1 MSDIEEYGRKDK
13 RRGGARRRDS
23 FGSDDDEGSDGYD
36 TRRARYS
43 DDDEEEEDDDDNDD
57 ELRREGFLVDD
68 DDEEEVPGDD
78 ERRRERRKKKKK
90 RRHTERV
97 EEDDDGLDE
106 EDLALVAENTNQ
118 EVGTK
123 FKRLKRGRSS
133 RVDDDDELRAEL
145 DDLMDTGDQ
154 GRKDDL
160 GLFDDGV
167 ESDISEHDYRTSR
180 RMDRGR
186 NDDGED
192 SDGLVDDP
200 LSAPRRRRPAHDNA
214 RDNIDA
220 GAGARNRRDVS
231 EREGGVANYIFD
243 SLESIDDDTWME
255 LQDIFGDG
263 EEYAFAMEAAQTPH
277 ESYRNKTLAD
287 VFEPAE
293 LEAKMMTQADDDIR
307 TTDIPERIQMRAAG
321 HAESLRP
328 LSDDEVGEEATWIV
342 SQLHKRHMRMKE
354 LRSRDDE
361 ADGAALFKHA
371 EFLSERFLAGVV
383 EVLKHMSHDF
393 YEVPYIY
400 RHCRELFVTGEND
413 DEGDESA
420 VREWLT
426 MDDLWSLYDH
436 EQQFR
441 GFLAS
446 RRHVLNLI
454 RRLSGDSGDTAA
466 ISHSDYVYASEVVLS
481 ANCVEDVSDVVEWLQ
496 ARYGREMRGWAAT
509 QQTKRAQS
517 GVGAWEQAER
527 DGTDRLVARMGISA
541 RQVGENTL
549 ERSTHVVEDSSSDA
563 LPLEAA
569 RELVGARFATAES
582 ALRAGVATF
591 AAQLAVDPYVRR
603 HVRTYC
609 EAHARV
615 VVRATDRGLR
625 EITDAEHPAFA
636 FKFLRQKPVAEFSG
650 SAQFLAISRAV
661 DDGLLRL
668 AFSLTDEYRFDGKN
682 DDAVFA
688 TDAERSAM
696 VIARQLEKHVRSFAV
711 HDAADAWNTVR
722 YDAVL
727 QAARAMLPL
736 VWRETA
742 QRLRA
747 QAAEYVGD
755 MCRRALQTRID
766 VQPPRPNARV
776 IVVAGGGFDASSRGA
791 LRVVYVDEHGRARED
806 FSADS
811 MRRGADGVDG
821 DGVAP
826 LVALLQRR
834 PADVVAVAGMAL
846 QTRRLYED
854 VRLLVDDH
862 CARNSADVMVTYA
875 QDDAARLW
883 WDCDAARAELPAMR
897 REERYC
903 VAVARMLQ
911 DAPAAYAAL
920 GPDVLKLRLHPAQRL
935 ADAATLLPA
944 VQRAFTNVVAK
955 TGVDVN
961 LAAAHPH
968 LAHVLPFVA
977 GLGPRKAHAILSRVS
992 PSDPLE
998 SRNDLVTRKLCTRVV
1013 FVNCASFLRIRP
1025 ATADVLD
1032 ATRIHPQDYILAYKM
1047 ALDALDI
1054 EEDDED
1060 SGRRRPGSKH
1070 GPARYVAEVMRNAP
1084 EKLDDLDLVGYA
1096 EELKRKH
1103 LLKLETLKFIK
1114 HELQHPDE
1122 DPREAFEQ
1130 PDDRRV
1136 LEMLTGEIIGE
1147 TLREDGSS
1155 LVSAT
1160 IMRVQPRF
1168 AIARLDSGLEGFISV
1183 ANVTD
1188 YRIEAVSDE
1197 LSPGQSIVAVVKRI
1211 DLEKMSL
1218 DLSMRQADID
1228 EAVRRSQST
1237 VPDASQV
1244 DKYFDLDSESVLRE
1258 RAKALKQKSTARM
1271 RTIPHP
1277 LFKPLNSR
1285 EAEQYLASRPRGDC
1299 VIRPSSRGVDH
1310 IAITWKVAEG
1320 LFQHIDVQERD
1331 KPSDTALGST
1341 FLVGDAAYT
1350 DLDELVAFH
1359 VDPIA
1364 RKLEEAKRNPKFYDP
1379 ETDPLYASQPV
1390 ATILGANDYTDEYRS
1405 RRQDLWE
1412 SRTARH
1418 LDTLAQSTGRGSY
1431 CISLSLVKP
1440 GSLVLAFK
1448 PTPTYAGIMKWTAR
1462 VEPNEFKLGE
1472 RGRYPDISG
1481 LINGFKRMQTTT
1493 QKPVARQPA
1502 YEESRSSRSNGRS
1515 YGDSGSRWDRDG
1527 RSSRSNAW
1535 GDHPAPSSSSQRQ
1548 SGAAA
1553 SRWDS

>member
-186 NDDGED
+186 ERNEDGED

-220 GAGARNRRDVS
+220 GAGARNRRDVG
-231 EREGGVANYIFD
+231 EGGVGNYIFD

-263 EEYAFAMEAAQTPH
+263 EEYAFAMEAAQAPQD
-277 ESYRNKTLAD
+277 SYREKTLAD

-293 LEAKMMTQADDDIR
+293 LEAKMMTQVDDDIR

-321 HAESLRP
+321 QAESLRP
-328 LSDDEVGEEATWIV
+328 LSDDDINEEATWII
-342 SQLHKRHMRMKE
+342 SKLHRWQTRMRE
-354 LRSRDDE
+354 LRGRDDE
-361 ADGAALFKHA
+361 ADGGGLFKQA
-371 EFLSERFLAGVV
+371 EFFSERFLAGVL
-383 EVLKHMSHDF
+383 EVLRHMSHDF

-400 RHCRELFVTGEND
+400 RHCRELFVTSDEGE
-413 DEGDESA
+413 EGDESA

-426 MDDLWSLYDH
+426 LDDLWSLYDH

-446 RRHVLNLI
+446 RRHVRNLI
-454 RRLSGDSGDTAA
+454 RRLSGDSGDSAA
-466 ISHSDYVYASEVVLS
+466 ISHSDSVYASDFIAS
-481 ANCVEDVSDVVEWLQ
+481 ANCVEDISDVAEWLQ
-496 ARYGREMRGWAAT
+496 ARYGREMRGWGAH
-509 QQTKRAQS
+509 QQSQSQSQAKRAQS

-541 RQVGENTL
+541 RQVGENI
-549 ERSTHVVEDSSSDA
+549 STPGRHVVEDSSSDA
-563 LPLEAA
+563 RPLDAA
-569 RELVGARFATAES
+569 RESVGTRFATAEL
-582 ALRAGVATF
+582 ALRAGVAAF
-591 AAQLAVDPYVRR
+591 AAQLAVDPHVRR
-603 HVRTYC
+603 HVRAYC
-609 EAHARV
+609 DAHACV

-636 FKFLRQKPVAEFSG
+636 FKFLRQKPVAEFAG
-650 SAQFLAISRAV
+650 SAQFLAISRAA
-661 DDGLLRL
+661 DDGLVRV
-668 AFSLTDEYRFDGKN
+668 AFSLTGEHRFDGAGG
-682 DDAVFA
+682 DAAVFA
-688 TDAERSAM
+688 GDAERSAL
-696 VIARQLEKHVRSFAV
+696 VVARQLDAHVRSYAV
-711 HDAADAWNTVR
+711 HDAADAWNAVR
-722 YDAVL
+722 SDAVL
-727 QAARAMLPL
+727 QAARAVLAL

-747 QAAEYVGD
+747 QAGEYVGD
-755 MCRRALQTRID
+755 ACRRALQARID
-766 VQPPRPNARV
+766 VQPPRRGARV
-776 IVVAGGGFDASSRGA
+776 VVVAGGGFDASSRGA
-791 LRVVYVDEHGRARED
+791 LRVVYVDEAGRARED

-811 MRRGADGVDG
+811 LRRGADGADG

-834 PADVVAVAGMAL
+834 PADVVAVAGMSL
-846 QTRRLYED
+846 QTRRLLDD
-854 VRLLVDDH
+854 VRALVADH
-862 CARNSADVMVTYA
+862 CARTGADVVVTYA

-883 WDCDAARAELPAMR
+883 WDCDAARAELPGMR

-903 VAVARMLQ
+903 VAVARALQ

-935 ADAATLLPA
+935 VDAAALLPA
-944 VQRAFTNVVAK
+944 VQRAFVNVVAK

-961 LAAAHPH
+961 AAAAHPH
-968 LAHVLPFVA
+968 LAHALPFVP
-977 GLGPRKAHAILSRVS
+977 GLGPRKAHALARAALA
-992 PSDPLE
+992 DPLE
-998 SRNDLVTRKLCTRVV
+998 SRHDLVTRRLCTRCV

-1025 ATADVLD
+1025 AAADALD
-1032 ATRIHPQDYILAYKM
+1032 ATRIHPQDYMLAYKM

-1054 EEDDED
+1054 EEDDAAAD
-1060 SGRRRPGSKH
+1060 DAAGRRRLGSRH
-1070 GPARYVAEVMRNAP
+1070 GPARYVADVMRSAP

-1096 EELKRKH
+1096 AELKRKG
-1103 LLKLETLKFIK
+1103 LLKLEALKFIK
-1114 HELQHPDE
+1114 HELQHPDD
-1122 DPREAFEQ
+1122 DPREPFAP

-1136 LEMLTGEIIGE
+1136 LEMLTGEVVGE
-1147 TLREDGSS
+1147 TLRDDGSS

-1160 IMRVQPRF
+1160 VVRVQPRF

-1228 EAVRRSQST
+1228 EAVRRSQAT

-1258 RAKALKQKSTARM
+1258 RAKALKQKSTARL

-1285 EAEQYLASRPRGDC
+1285 EAEQYLANRPRGDC

-1364 RKLEEAKRNPKFYDP
+1364 RKLEEVKRNPKFYDP

-1390 ATILGANDYTDEYRS
+1390 ATILGVNDYTDEYRS
-1405 RRQDLWE
+1405 RRQELWE
-1412 SRTARH
+1412 TRTARH

-1431 CISLSLVKP
+1431 CISLSLAKP

-1472 RGRYPDISG
+1472 RGRYPDING
-1481 LINGFKRMQTTT
+1481 LINGFKRMQTT
-1493 QKPVARQPA
+1493 QKPVAKPLPPPA
-1502 YEESRSSRSNGRS
+1502 YEESRSSGRSSHHGRS
-1515 YGDSGSRWDRDG
+1515 YAGDSG
-1527 RSSRSNAW
+1527 N
-1535 GDHPAPSSSSQRQ
+1535 
-1548 SGAAA
+1548 
-1553 SRWDS
+1553 